1 VLNQNVIKPV
11 RCFLEFIKTLIN
23 VHDLTKDGGRRSDG
37 RGVGPGVNMLT
48 KLPGD
53 RRDFLGSHFFNK
65 FPFAIRSLEEVD
77 VFEGG
82 RSEDRHGLG
91 V

>member
-1 VLNQNVIKPV
+1 M
-11 RCFLEFIKTLIN
+11 
-23 VHDLTKDGGRRSDG
+23 
-37 RGVGPGVNMLT
+37 GVDSGFNMLT

-53 RRDFLGSHFFNK
+53 RRDFLGNHFFNK
-65 FPFAIRSLEEVD
+65 FPFTRRSLEELN

-91 V
+91 VCKLMGKADSKVFKHNRQEV